1 MLEWLVKFFKF
12 GWKTSINIISWHITL
27 KCIDFLQKVNAKNST
42 PNESGRVIMQNNT
55 VIKNRGSYL
64 NSQWPVINSKATH
77 LRIKSCFLK
86 TQMINV
92 RYYLST
98 LRYESYRCKIFQALN
113 FICFKEFFFKKNDYF
128 PCGFSPNQSLN
139 SAVKSIGPGDHTSS
153 HQKRRFN

>member
-12 GWKTSINIISWHITL
+12 GWKTSMNIIWWHITV
-27 KCIDFLQKVNAKNST
+27 KCIDFLQNVNAKNST

-98 LRYESYRCKIFQALN
+98 LRYESYRCKIFQAMN
-113 FICFKEFFFKKNDYF
+113 FICFKEFFFFKKWLLSLRVF
-128 PCGFSPNQSLN
+128 SLN
-139 SAVKSIGPGDHTSS
+139 SAVKSRGPGDHTSS

>member
-1 MLEWLVKFFKF
+1 MAHNIKMHWLLAKSQRQKF
-12 GWKTSINIISWHITL
+12 
-27 KCIDFLQKVNAKNST
+27 NAKWKR
-42 PNESGRVIMQNNT
+42 P
-55 VIKNRGSYL
+55 SYYAKQYRYKEYRKL
-64 NSQWPVINSKATH
+64 FKQSMVINSKATH

-98 LRYESYRCKIFQALN
+98 LRYESYRCKIFQAMN